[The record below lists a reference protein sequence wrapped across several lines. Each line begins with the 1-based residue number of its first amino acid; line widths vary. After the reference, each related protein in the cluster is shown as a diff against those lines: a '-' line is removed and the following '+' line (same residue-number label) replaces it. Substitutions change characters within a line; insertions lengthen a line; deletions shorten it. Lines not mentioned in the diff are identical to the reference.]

1 MCPVGGITVSLLQ
14 LCCSCAVFELLK
26 TTHSLNQCLSFWWE
40 LTELDLSTRGVVDQW
55 IHKVFID
62 PGGRHSLATICSSV
76 TADTYYIHG
85 KWKKPRVISRLKGM
99 TVSSVAWNRQQ
110 INEGMNDD
118 IFSLLPFF

>member
-1 MCPVGGITVSLLQ
+1 
-14 LCCSCAVFELLK
+14 
-26 TTHSLNQCLSFWWE
+26 
-40 LTELDLSTRGVVDQW
+40 LTELDLSTRGVIDQW

-62 PGGRHSLATICSSV
+62 PGGRHSLATICSIVS
-76 TADTYYIHG
+76 ADTYYILG

-99 TVSSVAWNRQQ
+99 TVNSVAWNRQQ

>member
-26 TTHSLNQCLSFWWE
+26 TTYSLNQCLGFWWE
-40 LTELDLSTRGVVDQW
+40 LTEVDLSTRGVVDQW

-85 KWKKPRVISRLKGM
+85 KWKKASCDQQTEGHDSQFGGLE
-99 TVSSVAWNRQQ
+99 SSTNQ
-110 INEGMNDD
+110 
-118 IFSLLPFF
+118 

>member
-1 MCPVGGITVSLLQ
+1 MHLVGGIIVSLLQ

-26 TTHSLNQCLSFWWE
+26 TTHSLNQCLGFWWE
-40 LTELDLSTRGVVDQW
+40 LTELDLSTRGVIDQW

-62 PGGRHSLATICSSV
+62 PGRHSLATICSSV
-76 TADTYYIHG
+76 SADIYYIHG

-99 TVSSVAWNRQQ
+99 TVSSVARNCQQ

-118 IFSLLPFF
+118 IFSLLPFS